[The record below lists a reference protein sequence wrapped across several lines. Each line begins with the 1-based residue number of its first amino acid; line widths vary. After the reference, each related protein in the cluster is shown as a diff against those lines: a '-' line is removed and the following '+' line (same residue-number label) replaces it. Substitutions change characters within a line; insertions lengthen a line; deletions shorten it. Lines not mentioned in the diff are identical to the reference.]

1 MLQFFKFNFLI
12 FVFLKNGETIQK
24 LNFWVRFFRVS
35 VKFRHS
41 VRWETAIDK
50 KYLLFLHD
58 AKFWPL
64 KKILGKNVGKRNQPA
79 IPTSTPTSPA
89 PAPLAPAPLA
99 STSLA
104 TTCWATPRPGSIPP
118 PSPLPASSSSS
129 TSASPS
135 IAPTP
140 RSTTSSTSRLRPWSR
155 SRPFL
160 SFWFVRLYVFFIILV
175 LQVKFGR
182 ILNNR

>member
-1 MLQFFKFNFLI
+1 MGKRSKSFIFG
-12 FVFLKNGETIQK
+12 FVF
-24 LNFWVRFFRVS
+24 FVS
-35 VKFRHS
+35 VSNFDIACVEKQQLL
-41 VRWETAIDK
+41 K

-89 PAPLAPAPLA
+89 PAPLA

-129 TSASPS
+129 TPASPS

-140 RSTTSSTSRLRPWSR
+140 RSTTSSTSRPRPRSR
-155 SRPFL
+155 SWPFL
-160 SFWFVRLYVFFIILV
+160 SFWFIPLYVFFIILA